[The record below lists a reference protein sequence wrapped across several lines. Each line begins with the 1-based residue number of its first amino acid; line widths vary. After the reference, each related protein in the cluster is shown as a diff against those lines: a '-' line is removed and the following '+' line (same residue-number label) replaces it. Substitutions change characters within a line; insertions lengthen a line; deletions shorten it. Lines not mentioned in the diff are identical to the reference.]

1 MSVTAGR
8 LQTGRPAVFD
18 VALMGS
24 KLGWMARPTTARPGF
39 TLVEMVVVLILMG
52 LAAALVAPALLA
64 PHRRAATVSDLVES
78 AREAAARRGEVL
90 HLTIEPTGQWRLES
104 GANPLEGTL
113 AAGRVEPFLAAP
125 VTLIVSPLGSCAFDV
140 RSTSAA
146 SALAL
151 EPLTCEIRTP

>member
-1 MSVTAGR
+1 MAG
-8 LQTGRPAVFD
+8 PHA
-18 VALMGS
+18 
-24 KLGWMARPTTARPGF
+24 ARPGF
-39 TLVEMVVVLILMG
+39 TLVEILVVLILMG

-64 PHRRAATVSDLVES
+64 PHHQASTLNDVFAS

-90 HLTIEPTGQWRLES
+90 YLSIEPTGRWRLEG

-113 AAGRVEPFLAAP
+113 AAGRVEPFGAAP

-140 RSTSAA
+140 RSAAAA

>member
-1 MSVTAGR
+1 M
-8 LQTGRPAVFD
+8 L
-18 VALMGS
+18 
-24 KLGWMARPTTARPGF
+24 
-39 TLVEMVVVLILMG
+39 VVLILMG

-64 PHRRAATVSDLVES
+64 PHRRAATLSDLVAS
-78 AREAAARRGEVL
+78 ARETAARRGEVL
-90 HLTIEPTGQWRLES
+90 HLTIEATGQWRLEG

-140 RSTSAA
+140 RTASAA

-151 EPLTCEIRTP
+151 EPLTCQIRTP

>member
-1 MSVTAGR
+1 MRFFRNGGDR
-8 LQTGRPAVFD
+8 QL
-18 VALMGS
+18 
-24 KLGWMARPTTARPGF
+24 
-39 TLVEMVVVLILMG
+39 
-52 LAAALVAPALLA
+52 
-64 PHRRAATVSDLVES
+64 
-78 AREAAARRGEVL
+78 L

>member
-1 MSVTAGR
+1 
-8 LQTGRPAVFD
+8 
-18 VALMGS
+18 
-24 KLGWMARPTTARPGF
+24 MARPTPARPGF
-39 TLVEMVVVLILMG
+39 TLVEMLVVLILMG
-52 LAAALVAPALLA
+52 LAAALVAPVLLA
-64 PHRRAATVSDLVES
+64 PHHHAATLSDLVAS

-90 HLTIEPTGQWRLES
+90 HLTIEPTGQWRLEG

-113 AAGRVEPFLAAP
+113 AAGRLEPFLAAP

-140 RSTSAA
+140 RSASAA